1 MMPTG
6 RRTRA
11 HAILIAQLLAFVVLA
26 VSPRA
31 LLTPTEIVHKSKE
44 SKRPKAPKN
53 VVRAEPI
60 RIPGAEKQGQGPKLP
75 RLDAGTQDVDA
86 SLQSARVPE
95 LPRKAFTQ
103 ITKPDYLKFF
113 SSGIPPTS
121 LAPPV

>member
-6 RRTRA
+6 RRA
-11 HAILIAQLLAFVVLA
+11 KANAILIAQLLAFVVLA

-31 LLTPTEIVHKSKE
+31 LLKPVEIVNKAKE

-53 VVRAEPI
+53 VVRAEPV
-60 RIPGAEKQGQGPKLP
+60 RIPGAEKQGHGPKLP
-75 RLDAGTQDVDA
+75 RLDAGTQDLEA
-86 SLQSARVPE
+86 SLQSARIPE

-103 ITKPDYLKFF
+103 ITKPDYLKF